1 MSSRGHRSVSLPD
14 RDNVG
19 LSPHWHGLSV
29 MLWALNGLVYI
40 VPLFAAGRWE
50 HLIPT
55 SWDIFPEAA
64 GTCKVDISRS
74 APGIERFTPYDA
86 LQQLAYS
93 VIIFSVSPFMKATRL
108 AMPPAI
114 RVCFPWFVKILDVHQ
129 GVRSLRFI
137 GLVLM
142 SAFILV
148 HVVLVFFV
156 HRPFSPASFTQD
168 AHNLR
173 GNHRGSPS
181 RQRRWMGGA
190 S

>member
-1 MSSRGHRSVSLPD
+1 MAWCISCRSLRRAGGSASS
-14 RDNVG
+14 
-19 LSPHWHGLSV
+19 
-29 MLWALNGLVYI
+29 
-40 VPLFAAGRWE
+40 
-50 HLIPT
+50 PT
-55 SWDIFPEAA
+55 SWDIFSEAA

-74 APGIERFTPYDA
+74 APGIERFTPYDT

-114 RVCFPWFVKILDVHQ
+114 RVRFPWFVKILDVHQ

>member
-1 MSSRGHRSVSLPD
+1 MP
-14 RDNVG
+14 
-19 LSPHWHGLSV
+19 
-29 MLWALNGLVYI
+29 
-40 VPLFAAGRWE
+40 
-50 HLIPT
+50 
-55 SWDIFPEAA
+55 
-64 GTCKVDISRS
+64 
-74 APGIERFTPYDA
+74 

-114 RVCFPWFVKILDVHQ
+114 RVRFPWFVKILDVHQ

-181 RQRRWMGGA
+181 RQRRWMGARVKRAKYTARGSILPA
-190 S
+190 GIA